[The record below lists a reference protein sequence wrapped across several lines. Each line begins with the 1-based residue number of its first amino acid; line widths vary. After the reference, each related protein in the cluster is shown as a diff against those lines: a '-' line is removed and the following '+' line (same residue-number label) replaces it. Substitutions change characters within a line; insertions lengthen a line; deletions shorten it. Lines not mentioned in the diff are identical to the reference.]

1 MNTQYVLQPDGGL
14 LAVEDA
20 VVVSP
25 VEASTQSVQ
34 EKFLE
39 HDPDGIGITVIAM
52 SVVLSALAVLSIVFI
67 LVSRLVNMKW
77 GKSAAPS
84 VTKEGKRM
92 PRPKDRDAV
101 VVAISMALHEHAMN
115 LRDEEM
121 VNLTIEQISRRY
133 SPWSSK
139 VYTVLNN
146 RLMR

>member
-1 MNTQYVLQPDGGL
+1 M
-14 LAVEDA
+14 AV
-20 VVVSP
+20 SQ

-39 HDPDGIGITVIAM
+39 HDPDGVGITVIAM
-52 SVVLSALAVLSIVFI
+52 SV
-67 LVSRLVNMKW
+67 VNMKW